1 MPPLRGLYP
10 LVGGGPSESAD
21 KRRIHAIQ
29 VHYTYSTLFR
39 LEPPVDL
46 RFPGPSDRRQ
56 LGPARLHDPA
66 ERHGALKSALESLIN
81 RFIDQLSQV
90 SSGDFCMLVPCVERG
105 FGGANGVGHREAW
118 IGVGGRDDGQGGSH
132 RAGIEPS
139 VEERGAQSLCG
150 DALSVSL
157 GNTLDK
163 TVQT

>member
-1 MPPLRGLYP
+1 M
-10 LVGGGPSESAD
+10 
-21 KRRIHAIQ
+21 
-29 VHYTYSTLFR
+29 
-39 LEPPVDL
+39 DL

-56 LGPARLHDPA
+56 LGPAWLHDPA
-66 ERHGALKSALESLIN
+66 ERHAALKSALESLIN

-105 FGGANGVGHREAW
+105 FGGANGVGHRGAW

-139 VEERGAQSLCG
+139 VEERGAQSLCR
-150 DALSVSL
+150 DAISVSL